1 MMLTSSKTSLLVLV
15 AAVSVISCK
24 RESPAAAVP
33 PAPPAKPTAR
43 TVTLSN
49 GATARVIEMRVTEE
63 GFVPNRIAMKVG
75 ETVQL
80 EVQRVTD
87 ETCAKEILIADT
99 TVNEPLPLNG
109 IAKVT
114 YTASKPGN
122 VKFGCGMDMMVGG
135 TIAAE

>member
-1 MMLTSSKTSLLVLV
+1 M
-15 AAVSVISCK
+15 
-24 RESPAAAVP
+24 AVP
-33 PAPPAKPTAR
+33 PAPPSKPAAR
-43 TVTLSN
+43 TVTLPS
-49 GATARVIEMRVTEE
+49 GTTARVIEMKVTED
-63 GFVPNRIAMKVG
+63 GFVPNRIAVKVG

-87 ETCAKEILIADT
+87 ETCAKEILITDT

-109 IAKVT
+109 VAKVT

-135 TIAAE
+135 VIAVD